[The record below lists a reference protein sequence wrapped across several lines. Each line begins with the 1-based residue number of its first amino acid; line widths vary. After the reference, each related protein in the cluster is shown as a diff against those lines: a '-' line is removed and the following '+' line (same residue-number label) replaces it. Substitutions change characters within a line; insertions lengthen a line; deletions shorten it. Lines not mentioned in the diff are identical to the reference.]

1 MSRRQ
6 LRRGLQLMSGVVLAA
21 LLITACGRGK
31 HETKGP
37 AAATGGEPEAVRVRV
52 AEAVEQ
58 VADETLSV
66 TGSIF
71 AGTDVK
77 VGTKIAGR
85 VIAIG
90 PDEGQA
96 VPRGRVL
103 VRLDDRD
110 AEANLRQALGALDSA
125 RANLSKAQINQHMVQ
140 VQADTTVASAQADL
154 TAAKARLAQATESL
168 RLAETKSGKE
178 GVDIAQ
184 AESAVVNAKSRLTQ
198 AEESLR
204 LAKEQTRNN
213 TTSAGTQVAS
223 AQAAVQA
230 AKAGVNQ
237 AETSLKLTES
247 TLQSGVDS
255 AQQQVIAA
263 RNSLQILNTGSR
275 SQERAQA
282 QSQVEVA
289 RVALNNA
296 EVEYNRAKYLF
307 EHGAIAKQQ
316 LDGAT
321 LGYQSAQERLRQAQ
335 EQLSLVQEGPRQEEV
350 RIAETQLRQAEQALD
365 VAKSR
370 QEREVALRRDDVVRA
385 KQEQTRAEQA
395 LTAAR
400 AGEKTAVAAERQV
413 QIEEQSVAQA
423 KQGVEQAEQ
432 AARLARAGV
441 SQAEIARQE
450 VAAAKTAVKAAE
462 ERLRLATANLATPR
476 LNREDIKGLAG
487 MVRQAEA
494 GVASARVYLNDHVVA
509 APLSGTVAERMVE
522 SGEVVSPGQPLYRVV
537 SDDMVHFEALVPEEK
552 VRFVSVGM
560 PVTVKV
566 DAVPD
571 APFSGH
577 VIEILPAADARSRTF
592 TVKVGIPNDNGRLR
606 EGMFAR
612 GDIVVQPNR
621 RTLRVPVEAVVYR
634 GEEAYVVRLEAG
646 DQAVPLKIVTGGTR
660 AGTVEVAEGDLQP
673 GDRVV
678 VEGAAEIDQPQ
689 PVKVIDGAA
698 GEALAPAEAPEGG
711 GGGMDAGG

>member
-1 MSRRQ
+1 MSRQQ
-6 LRRGLQLMSGVVLAA
+6 LRRGLKIVSGVVLAA
-21 LLITACGRGK
+21 LLVTACGRGK
-31 HETKGP
+31 PEAKGP
-37 AAATGGEPEAVRVRV
+37 AEAADSAPEAVRVRV

-85 VIAIG
+85 VMGIG
-90 PDEGQA
+90 PDEGQS

-103 VRLDDRD
+103 VRLDDRN
-110 AEANLRQALGALDSA
+110 AEAKLRRALGALDSA
-125 RANLSKAQINQHMVQ
+125 RASLAKSQINQNMVQ
-140 VQADTTVASAQADL
+140 VQADTTVSSAQADL
-154 TAAKARLAQATESL
+154 AAAKARLAQANESL
-168 RLAETKSGKE
+168 RLTETKSGKG

-184 AESAVVNAKSRLTQ
+184 AELAVTTAKSRLNQ
-198 AEESLR
+198 AEEALR
-204 LAKEQTRNN
+204 LAREQTRNN
-213 TTSAGTQVAS
+213 TTAAGSQVAS

-230 AKAGVNQ
+230 ARAAANQ
-237 AETSLKLTES
+237 AETSLRLTES
-247 TLQSGVDS
+247 TTQSGVDS
-255 AQQQVIAA
+255 AQQQVVAA
-263 RNSLQILNTGSR
+263 RNSLQILNTGAR
-275 SQERAQA
+275 SQERSQA
-282 QSQVEVA
+282 QSQVETA

-316 LDGAT
+316 LDTAS
-321 LGYQSAQERLRQAQ
+321 LGYQSSQERLRQAQ
-335 EQLSLVQEGPRQEEV
+335 EQLSLVQEGPRQEEI
-350 RIAETQLRQAEQALD
+350 RIGETQLKQAEQGLD
-365 VAKSR
+365 IARAR
-370 QEREVALRRDDVVRA
+370 QEREVSLRRDDVIRA
-385 KQEQTRAEQA
+385 SQELTRAEQGVA
-395 LTAAR
+395 QAQAA
-400 AGEKTAVAAERQV
+400 EKTAIAAERQV
-413 QIEEQSVAQA
+413 QIEEQNVAQA
-423 KQGVEQAEQ
+423 KQGVEQSEQ
-432 AARLARAGV
+432 AARLARAGT

-450 VAAAKTAVKAAE
+450 VAAAKTAVKSAE
-462 ERLRLATANLATPR
+462 ERLRLARANLATPR

-494 GVASARVYLNDHVVA
+494 AVASARVHFNDHVIA

-522 SGEVVSPGQPLYRVV
+522 SGEVVSPGQALYRVV
-537 SDDMVHFEALVPEEK
+537 SEGMVHFEALVPEEK

-560 PVTVKV
+560 PVKINV

-571 APFSGH
+571 APFDGH
-577 VIEILPAADARSRTF
+577 VIEILPAADPRSRTF
-592 TVKVGIPNDNGRLR
+592 TVKVGIPNENGRLR

-634 GEEAYVVRLEAG
+634 GEEAFVVRLEAG
-646 DQAVPLKIVTGGTR
+646 EQAVPLKVVPGGTR
-660 AGTVEVAEGDLQP
+660 AGTVEIAAGELQP

-689 PVKVIDGAA
+689 PVKVVD
-698 GEALAPAEAPEGG
+698 EPGG
-711 GGGMDAGG
+711 

>member
-1 MSRRQ
+1 MSRRK
-6 LRRGLQLMSGVVLAA
+6 LRRGLTLVSGVVLAA
-21 LLITACGRGK
+21 LALAACGK
-31 HETKGP
+31 HKSDEKGP
-37 AAATGGEPEAVRVRV
+37 EAAAGGEPEAVRVRV

-85 VIAIG
+85 VIQIG
-90 PDEGQA
+90 PDEGQS

-103 VRLDDRD
+103 VRLDDRA
-110 AEANLRQALGALDSA
+110 AEADLRRALGALDSA
-125 RANLSKAQINQHMVQ
+125 RANLAKAQINQNMVQ

-154 TAAKARLAQATESL
+154 TAAKARLVQANEAL
-168 RLAETKSGKE
+168 RMAETKSGKE

-184 AESAVVNAKSRLTQ
+184 AELGVANARSRLTQ
-198 AEESLR
+198 AEEGLR
-204 LAKEQTRNN
+204 LAREQTRNN

-247 TLQSGVDS
+247 TTQSGVDS

-263 RNSLQILNTGSR
+263 RNSLQILNTGAR
-275 SQERAQA
+275 SQEKAQA
-282 QSQVEVA
+282 QSAVETA

-296 EVEYNRAKYLF
+296 EIEYNRAKYLF

-321 LGYQSAQERLRQAQ
+321 LAYQSAQERLKQAQ
-335 EQLSLVQEGPRQEEV
+335 QQLSLVQEGPRQEEI
-350 RIAETQLRQAEQALD
+350 RIAETQLKQAEEALK
-365 VAKSR
+365 VAQSR
-370 QEREVALRRDDVVRA
+370 QDREVALRRDDVVRA
-385 KQEQTRAEQA
+385 KQEQARAEQS
-395 LTAAR
+395 LTAAQ
-400 AGEKTAVAAERQV
+400 AGEKTSIAAERQV
-413 QIEEQSVAQA
+413 QIEEQNVAQA
-423 KQGVEQAEQ
+423 KQGVDQAEQ
-432 AARLARAGV
+432 ALRLARSGV
-441 SQAEIARQE
+441 SSAEIARQE
-450 VAAAKTAVKAAE
+450 VAAAKTAIKAAE
-462 ERLRLATANLATPR
+462 ERLRLAKANLATPKV
-476 LNREDIKGLAG
+476 NREDIRALAG

-494 GVASARVYLNDHVVA
+494 GVAAARVYYNDHVIA
-509 APLSGTVAERMVE
+509 APLNGKVAERMVE
-522 SGEVVSPGQPLYRVV
+522 GGEVVSPGQPLYRLV

-560 PVTVKV
+560 PVKVNV

-571 APFSGH
+571 TPFSGH
-577 VIEILPAADARSRTF
+577 VIEMLPAADPRSRTF

-612 GDIVVQPNR
+612 GDIVIQPNR

-634 GEEAYVVRLEAG
+634 GEEAWVVRLEAG
-646 DQAVPLKIVTGGTR
+646 DQAVPMKVVPGGTR
-660 AGTVEVAEGDLQP
+660 AGTVEIAEGDVQP

-689 PVKVIDGAA
+689 AVKVINGNGGAT
-698 GEALAPAEAPEGG
+698 PAEAEAEPA
-711 GGGMDAGG
+711 D